1 MHHLFLVLHLCAVH
15 LHVLHVIYQLHEK
28 SVDLP
33 FFAPQEVVQSVIRNS
48 HVLHLAKNWTTQ
60 DLTEIGGMQGHTKN
74 IVSELKRATTASA
87 QHEIEKKYGVRN
99 SELLRLPYFDVVNF
113 HVVDPMHNLLLG
125 TAKHSGKK

>member
-1 MHHLFLVLHLCAVH
+1 M
-15 LHVLHVIYQLHEK
+15 
-28 SVDLP
+28 DLP